1 MVLETSEGDTKKFL
15 TNNNNSSAS
24 RNNNSHNNNN
34 NNHSPKEIPEETGR
48 SSSTNSSSIP
58 NAHRTTAGQHLFG
71 GSPSSAC
78 STSVSGCGMPS
89 EGLHPTAALQ
99 LYAAAAQLA
108 PNGVRVPPWGPFLQ
122 FGVPGVFGPNGP
134 FLGRPRF
141 DAASAGGHPNS
152 AAAAAAATQMAAVNA
167 SNAFANLTG
176 LSAAALRNVS
186 AAQTTAVAAV
196 ASTVATIQ
204 HRLMI
209 GNRQSLPPAGPPSE
223 GSNEDGGF
231 PGDGDDDSS
240 AAKRRRSRTNFN
252 SWQLEE
258 LERAFSA
265 SHYPDIFMREALAMR
280 LDLKESRVA
289 VWFQN
294 RRAKVRKRE
303 HTKKGPGR
311 PAHNAQPQTCSGEPI
326 PPNELKAKER
336 ARRRKKLAKAIDRQA
351 RKLQAKGI
359 TVDLEAL
366 KAEYISQHKANGT
379 FSDSDLEDD
388 GIQIDVVGGTDSDDE
403 GDSDVVSPVR
413 LGGGGGGGGG
423 TGGGGGGGASSSFH
437 CGLDGDGDSSRAGSF
452 IGGGGSLGSPS
463 SVAPPSM
470 LSNGAV
476 QFGKLEPM
484 DGNESEERDRER
496 DSPKPLLFPAKA
508 FHQLNLQSSQQHHGL
523 LVGQG
528 QGSGSGHGHGHQHN
542 HHQHHLHHGSASA
555 SAAAAVANLVHQTSP
570 ISMRRSNPFSIESL
584 LFNNT

>member
-1 MVLETSEGDTKKFL
+1 M
-15 TNNNNSSAS
+15 
-24 RNNNSHNNNN
+24 
-34 NNHSPKEIPEETGR
+34 
-48 SSSTNSSSIP
+48 
-58 NAHRTTAGQHLFG
+58 Q
-71 GSPSSAC
+71 
-78 STSVSGCGMPS
+78 
-89 EGLHPTAALQ
+89 
-99 LYAAAAQLA
+99 
-108 PNGVRVPPWGPFLQ
+108 GVC
-122 FGVPGVFGPNGP
+122 
-134 FLGRPRF
+134 
-141 DAASAGGHPNS
+141 
-152 AAAAAAATQMAAVNA
+152 
-167 SNAFANLTG
+167 
-176 LSAAALRNVS
+176 
-186 AAQTTAVAAV
+186 
-196 ASTVATIQ
+196 
-204 HRLMI
+204 
-209 GNRQSLPPAGPPSE
+209 
-223 GSNEDGGF
+223 F

-403 GDSDVVSPVR
+403 LDSDAVSPAR
-413 LGGGGGGGGG
+413 M
-423 TGGGGGGGASSSFH
+423 GGASSSQQNSSIH
-437 CGLDGDGDSSRAGSF
+437 CGMDGDGDSSRAGSF

-463 SVAPPSM
+463 SVAPNSM
-470 LSNGAV
+470 LSNGGIGSGGGV
-476 QFGKLEPM
+476 FGKLEPM

-508 FHQLNLQSSQQHHGL
+508 FHQLNLQSQSQQQQQLQQQQHG
-523 LVGQG
+523 Q
-528 QGSGSGHGHGHQHN
+528 HGHGPGQN
-542 HHQHHLHHGSASA
+542 QIHQHHHHSHSHHGSNSSSA
-555 SAAAAVANLVHQTSP
+555 SSAAAAAAVANLVHQTSP

>member
-1 MVLETSEGDTKKFL
+1 MVLETSEGDSKKFL
-15 TNNNNSSAS
+15 TNCRNNNNQSPKEAEDSRGSSNTAAHRSSSQHLLGGASSAS
-24 RNNNSHNNNN
+24 V
-34 NNHSPKEIPEETGR
+34 
-48 SSSTNSSSIP
+48 
-58 NAHRTTAGQHLFG
+58 
-71 GSPSSAC
+71 
-78 STSVSGCGMPS
+78 SVSGCGMPS

-108 PNGVRVPPWGPFLQ
+108 PGGVRVPPWGPFLQ

-141 DAASAGGHPNS
+141 DAAAAAAAGGHPNS

-403 GDSDVVSPVR
+403 GDSDAVSPVR

-423 TGGGGGGGASSSFH
+423 GTGGGASSQQNSSIH

-470 LSNGAV
+470 LSNGAAGGGGSI
-476 QFGKLEPM
+476 FGKLEPM
-484 DGNESEERDRER
+484 DGNESEERDREN
-496 DSPKPLLFPAKA
+496 SPKPLLFPAKA

-523 LVGQG
+523 VGQG
-528 QGSGSGHGHGHQHN
+528 QGSGSGHQHQHN
-542 HHQHHLHHGSASA
+542 HHHQHHHLHHGSASA
-555 SAAAAVANLVHQTSP
+555 SAAAAVASLVHQTSP